1 MTFAWLEKLKRR
13 LGWPLQSLDVFAPD
27 GLRRLACH
35 QGYAQAEPF
44 PHLTIDGLFNPALLR
59 AVMDE
64 FPNKDKDFIQ
74 VHDDGIFARLKH
86 NTTWETEF
94 GPHTL
99 RLFAEMASPSVLLSL
114 ERLSGIRG
122 LLPDPYMFDGGLRF
136 TELGGKFAVHAD
148 TDRHPKFNLDR
159 RLTLLLYLN
168 DDWTDENQGWLEL
181 WDRDVQTVVKRVL
194 PVFNRTAIYSTS
206 SNFFHGQ
213 PEPILGPPGIV
224 RRSIALYYYSNGR
237 PREDIIESDYSLSG
251 SRAELMAAD

>member
-1 MTFAWLEKLKRR
+1 MSSAWQGKLHRL
-13 LGWPLQSLDVFAPD
+13 LGWPVRSLDVFAPD
-27 GLRRLACH
+27 GLRRLACY
-35 QGYAQAEPF
+35 QGYAQADPF

-59 AVMDE
+59 AVMGE
-64 FPNKDKDFIQ
+64 FPNKNKDVIQ
-74 VHDDGIFARLKH
+74 VHNDGIYARLKH

-99 RLFAEMASPSVLLSL
+99 RLFAEMASPAVLLSL

-148 TDRHPKFNLDR
+148 SDRHPKFNLDR

-168 DDWTDENQGWLEL
+168 DGWKDENQGWLEL
-181 WDRDVQTVVKRVL
+181 WDRGTQTAVKRVL

-206 SNFFHGQ
+206 SSFFHGQ
-213 PEPILGPPGIV
+213 PEPIMGPPDLV
-224 RRSIALYYYSNGR
+224 RRSVALYYYTNGR
-237 PREDIIESDYSLSG
+237 PEEDVIESDHSVSG
-251 SRAELMAAD
+251 SHAKLMAAD